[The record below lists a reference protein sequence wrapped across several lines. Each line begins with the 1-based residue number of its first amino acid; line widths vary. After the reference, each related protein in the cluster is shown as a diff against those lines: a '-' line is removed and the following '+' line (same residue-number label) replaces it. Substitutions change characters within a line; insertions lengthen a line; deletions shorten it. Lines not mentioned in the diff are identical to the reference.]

1 VTSCC
6 IFVALC
12 VLTACGS
19 GHTTSAP
26 LTTATTPSTT
36 TPPAAKIAVTS
47 SAFVDNGPIPSQYTC
62 DGGNAIVPLAWKGI
76 PANTVSVAVVVRD
89 PDAAGGF
96 VHWIVLGLPPAD
108 GGGAPGAGPAPPPAH
123 GSLPPVPVTARQ
135 LANTAGQ
142 PLWKGPCPPAG
153 PLHHY
158 QFTVYALN
166 KDVQTLDE
174 IAGAAIGQGTLVG
187 VYRR

>member
-1 VTSCC
+1 MAGVHRRRDRRTLAGDARS
-6 IFVALC
+6 VAARRAAGTTRRRGRRDRAGALRRGALARARARRHG
-12 VLTACGS
+12 VARDRHAPRHPAC
-19 GHTTSAP
+19 
-26 LTTATTPSTT
+26 
-36 TPPAAKIAVTS
+36 
-47 SAFVDNGPIPSQYTC
+47 DR
-62 DGGNAIVPLAWKGI
+62 GNTIVPLAWKGI

-108 GGGAPGAGPAPPPAH
+108 G
-123 GSLPPVPVTARQ
+123 SLPPVPVTARQ
-135 LANTAGQ
+135 LANSAGQ

-158 QFTVYALN
+158 QFTVYALD
-166 KDVQTLDE
+166 KDVRTLDE
-174 IAGAAIGQGTLVG
+174 IAGATIGQGTLVG

>member
-1 VTSCC
+1 
-6 IFVALC
+6 
-12 VLTACGS
+12 
-19 GHTTSAP
+19 
-26 LTTATTPSTT
+26 
-36 TPPAAKIAVTS
+36 
-47 SAFVDNGPIPSQYTC
+47 
-62 DGGNAIVPLAWKGI
+62 VPLAWKGI

-108 GGGAPGAGPAPPPAH
+108 G
-123 GSLPPVPVTARQ
+123 SLPPVPVTARQ
-135 LANTAGQ
+135 VANTAGQ

-174 IAGAAIGQGTLVG
+174 IAGATIGQGTLVG

>member
-1 VTSCC
+1 VASCC
-6 IFVALC
+6 AFVALC
-12 VLTACGS
+12 ALASCGS
-19 GHTTSAP
+19 DRTTSAP
-26 LTTATTPSTT
+26 LTTTTTKST
-36 TPPAAKIAVTS
+36 TPPRAAKIAVTS
-47 SAFVDNGPIPSQYTC
+47 TAFVDNGPIPSQYTC
-62 DGGNAIVPLAWKGI
+62 DGGNTVVPLAWKGI

-108 GGGAPGAGPAPPPAH
+108 G
-123 GSLPPVPVTARQ
+123 SLPPVPVTARQ
-135 LANTAGQ
+135 VANTAGQ

-174 IAGAAIGQGTLVG
+174 IAGATIGQGTLVG